1 MDKNKMEEIR
11 KQEQVR
17 EEEYRNNV
25 PDYDAD
31 LENQKISK
39 ISDKVSDTFWET
51 ITDYIH
57 IYFDDLS
64 EDETERVY
72 SLILKDIKE
81 NYFDKIEL

>member
-1 MDKNKMEEIR
+1 MDKSKMRE
-11 KQEQVR
+11 QE
-17 EEEYRNNV
+17 YINNV

-51 ITDYIH
+51 ITDHIH

>member
-1 MDKNKMEEIR
+1 MDKSKMRE
-11 KQEQVR
+11 QE
-17 EEEYRNNV
+17 YINNV

-39 ISDKVSDTFWET
+39 ISDKVSDTFWEA

>member
-1 MDKNKMEEIR
+1 MDKSKMRE
-11 KQEQVR
+11 QE
-17 EEEYRNNV
+17 YINNV